1 MLLKQCYS
9 DTYKDAF
16 QRNSLSPFSSLF
28 SCVHVCVHVNTCV
41 CVVCVRVSA
50 FLSMCVSA
58 LICLNP
64 QKYSLANIHC
74 LPCKQLYKHKQD

>member
-16 QRNSLSPFSSLF
+16 QRNSLSPFSSLL
-28 SCVHVCVHVNTCV
+28 SCVHVCVHVDACV
-41 CVVCVRVSA
+41 CVVCVCVPT

-64 QKYSLANIHC
+64 QKGNLGQFTIALIT
-74 LPCKQLYKHKQD
+74 